1 MKAATIAPFIFLLHP
16 IGQTVITR
24 VIAATRRA
32 SLDSRTTGQ

>member
-24 VIAATRRA
+24 LADATLATATAA
-32 SLDSRTTGQ
+32 